1 MSETKQPPE
10 RIFELG
16 NAFLASR
23 ALFAADELGLFETLR
38 DGPLSRREIEAEL
51 DLTHHHGVRD
61 FLDVLVAHDLLERTD
76 DERYAR
82 TPLSG
87 TYLDPESDL
96 YVGDYLTISRERMYE
111 SATAFQRALQTGTPQ
126 NELDDGE
133 TLYHDGDV
141 YADDESRAGFQ
152 DAMESLSVHPVDW
165 ITETV
170 DWDQFD
176 TVCDL
181 GTAKG
186 TMARAIAE
194 ATSDCQVV
202 GFDLPPAREGFE
214 SHTSDSGA
222 AARLEFHPG
231 DFFDDPLPDADAYV
245 FGHIL
250 NDWDETEKRELVET
264 VADTLPADG
273 AVFIHETMLDSD
285 RSDNRFGLYMNLTT
299 MLELRGGYCATVG
312 EYESLL
318 SETGFKTVERR
329 DIPGSETLLIGWN

>member
-1 MSETKQPPE
+1 MSQTERPPE
-10 RIFELG
+10 RILELG

-61 FLDVLVAHDLLERTD
+61 FLDVLVAHDLLERTG

-82 TPLSG
+82 TPLSA
-87 TYLDPESDL
+87 TYLDPENDL
-96 YVGDYLTISRERMYE
+96 YVGDYLTISRDRMYE
-111 SATAFQRALQTGTPQ
+111 SASAFRRALRTGTPQ

-133 TLYHDGDV
+133 TLYHDGDL

-152 DAMESLSVHPVDW
+152 DAMKSLSAHPVAR

-170 DWDQFD
+170 DWSQFD

-186 TMARAIAE
+186 TMARAVAE
-194 ATSDCQVV
+194 ASDCRVV

-214 SHTSDSGA
+214 SYTGGSPA
-222 AARLEFHPG
+222 ADRLEFVAG
-231 DFFDDPLPDADAYV
+231 DFFEDPLPEADAYV
-245 FGHIL
+245 LGHIL

-264 VADTLPADG
+264 VADALPADG
-273 AVFIHETMLDSD
+273 AVLVHETMLDDD
-285 RSDNRFGLYMNLTT
+285 RSANRFGLYMNLVT

-318 SETGFKTVERR
+318 SEAGFETVETRP
-329 DIPGSETLLIGWN
+329 IPGSETLLIGRT